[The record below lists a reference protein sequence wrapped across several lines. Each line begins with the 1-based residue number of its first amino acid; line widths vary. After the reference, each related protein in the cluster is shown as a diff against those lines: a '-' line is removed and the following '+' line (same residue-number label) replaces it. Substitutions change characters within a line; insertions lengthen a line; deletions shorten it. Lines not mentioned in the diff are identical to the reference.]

1 MEPSS
6 RELKE
11 IAAIISNS
19 AAMMVMKIP
28 DFLSMLICM
37 MAPLLLKSYARREI
51 ITLCNS
57 VILLR
62 NKSSPARRTAGLLHV
77 RTTGRIRTYNHPF
90 RQEGALS
97 AELQRYA
104 IGNLD

>member
-1 MEPSS
+1 MDQ
-6 RELKE
+6 
-11 IAAIISNS
+11 AIGKSNS
-19 AAMMVMKIP
+19 ALV
-28 DFLSMLICM
+28 
-37 MAPLLLKSYARREI
+37 
-51 ITLCNS
+51 
-57 VILLR
+57 

-77 RTTGRIRTYNHPF
+77 RTAGRIRTYDNPF